1 MAIIALVLVVLGLGL
16 VGMTVTAESLR
27 RQRLRAFFANEP
39 PPTSRDLVVT
49 TIDRLPVSRS
59 DVGIV
64 AGAVAAGVLIG
75 LVSASAILGAVVA
88 IVVVAVP
95 LAMRGRTRR
104 REMALLRGQMADG
117 LTSIASSMSAGSSFL
132 RSLYELSA
140 EARPP
145 LATYLDQVMNEIE
158 VGVSPSDAFTAM
170 AARSELEPAAWLAH
184 LLRVQEST
192 GAPLVGLL
200 ERLADH
206 VKQGDGIQREVRA
219 LTAEGRM
226 SAYVIAALPAALV
239 VLLELT
245 DPGYL
250 DLFTQG
256 WGIVVAVGMAV
267 SIAAGL
273 ALITRMVD
281 SVEV

>member
-1 MAIIALVLVVLGLGL
+1 MAILALVLVVLGLGL
-16 VGMTVTAESLR
+16 IGMTATSESLR
-27 RQRLRAFFANEP
+27 RQRLRAFFAGDP

-49 TIDRLPVSRS
+49 TIDRLPVSRT

-64 AGAVAAGVLIG
+64 VGAVAVGVLIG
-75 LVSASAILGAVVA
+75 IVSASAILGAVVVIA
-88 IVVVAVP
+88 VVAVP
-95 LAMRGRTRR
+95 LAFRARRRR
-104 REMALLRGQMADG
+104 REMALLRSQMADG
-117 LTSIASSMSAGSSFL
+117 LTSIAASMSAGSSFL
-132 RSLYELSA
+132 RSLYELTA

-158 VGVSPSDAFTAM
+158 VGVSPSDAFTTM
-170 AARSELEPAAWLAH
+170 AARSGLEPAAWLAH

-200 ERLADH
+200 ERLSDH

-250 DLFTQG
+250 DVFTEG